1 MKANIVHQYF
11 KKELED
17 LKIMVKV
24 DPIHFKGTELTLA
37 KDGNLEKRDLEFDE
51 EIFNDLKADGF
62 ETCSPLEFNLYYA
75 GLA

>member
-11 KKELED
+11 KKEFKD

-24 DPIHFKGTELTLA
+24 DPIHFKGTELAIT
-37 KDGNLEKRDLEFDE
+37 KDGHLEKRDLEFDE

-62 ETCSPLEFNLYYA
+62 EICSPLEFNLYSS